1 MYFKPSKL
9 RKVNKAISCCL
20 FFCTNF
26 LYSLTAQIDS
36 VSAYN
41 LTPITVKS
49 TRFNTEDIRS
59 PLALTVVSKNFI
71 QRGQAQLSVNE
82 SLNSV
87 PGLFALNPNNF
98 AQDLRISIR
107 GFGARAAF
115 GIRGVKVLVDGIPES
130 TPDGQAQVDNLSLG
144 ILNTIEVIRGP
155 ASSLYGNASGGV
167 ISFTTEDPST
177 TTPFV
182 EARVLAGSYGLQ
194 QYQLKTGAQKGK
206 FSYLLHGAHVQ
217 TDGYRE
223 NSGMKNTLLNGKF
236 GIQINEKDKLSILL
250 NYGNSP
256 QADDPGGINLAQVEA
271 DRRSART
278 QNVSF
283 QGGETVEQIRAGIV
297 YDKVLPKKG
306 QLQFKVYHTYR
317 DFSNRLPFEFGG
329 IVELKRNFSGIGLN
343 YAKESTLSTKSH
355 RLKAGIELENQSDDR
370 QRFRNLSGTKGEQTL
385 DQNEAFLN
393 LGIFLTQELDFT
405 KALKFMFGVRYDL
418 IRLKAS
424 DYFTSNGDQSGSST
438 LNRYSPTFGIV
449 YSFSD
454 NASIYGN
461 ISSSFETPTLSELSN
476 NPSGEGGFNPEL
488 QPQEATNFE
497 IGVKGITNSRF
508 RYEIAVFKINVS
520 NEILPFELEDFP
532 ERDFFQNAGSTDRLG
547 TELSFNYSITKGLT
561 AYWTYTFSD
570 FTFKEFNDFNGNV
583 LPGIPKHSNFVA
595 LNYATSTGFFA
606 SIQSRFISAIY
617 TRNDNSI
624 KDNSYNVVNLNLGYL
639 KNFEK
644 VAVEP
649 FFGINNLLNETY
661 NDNIRINA
669 FGGRFYEPAPGLNVY
684 GGIKV
689 KF

>member
-9 RKVNKAISCCL
+9 RKVNKALCLCL

-26 LYSLTAQIDS
+26 FYSLTAQIDS
-36 VSAYN
+36 VAAYN
-41 LTPITVKS
+41 LTPITVKA
-49 TRFNTEDIRS
+49 TRFNTDDIQS
-59 PLALTVVSKNFI
+59 PLALTVVSKSFI

-98 AQDLRISIR
+98 AQDLRVSIR

-144 ILNTIEVIRGP
+144 VLNSIEVIRGP

-167 ISFTTEDPST
+167 ISFTTEDPGP
-177 TTPFV
+177 TPFV
-182 EARVLAGSYGLQ
+182 EARILAGSYGLQ

-217 TDGYRE
+217 TNGYRV
-223 NSGMKNTLLNGKF
+223 NSGMKNTLLNGKL
-236 GIQINEKDKLSILL
+236 GIQINEKDKLNILL

-256 QADDPGGINLAQVEA
+256 QADDPGGINLDQVAE

-278 QNVSF
+278 QNISF
-283 QGGETVEQIRAGIV
+283 QGGEMVEQIRAGIV
-297 YDKVLPKKG
+297 YDRALPKNG
-306 QLQFKVYHTYR
+306 QLQFKAYHTYR
-317 DFSNRLPFEFGG
+317 DFSNKLPFEFGG
-329 IVELKRNFSGIGLN
+329 IVEFKRNFSGVGLN
-343 YAKESTLSTKSH
+343 YEKESTLSSKTH
-355 RLKAGIELENQSDDR
+355 RLKAGIEFENQSDDR
-370 QRFRNLSGTKGEQTL
+370 QRFKNLSGKKGDQTL
-385 DQNEAFLN
+385 DQNESFLN
-393 LGIFLTQELDFT
+393 LGVFLVQELDFSE
-405 KALKFMFGVRYDL
+405 ALKFMFGMRYDL

-424 DYFTSNGDQSGSST
+424 DYFTANGDQSGSST
-438 LNRYSPTFGIV
+438 LSRYSPTLGVV
-449 YSFSD
+449 YKLSD
-454 NASIYGN
+454 NSSLYGN

-476 NPSGEGGFNPEL
+476 NPSGEGGFNSEL
-488 QPQEATNFE
+488 KPQEATNFE
-497 IGVKGITNSRF
+497 IGFKGIANSRL
-508 RYEIAVFKINVS
+508 RYELAFFKINVS
-520 NEILPFELEDFP
+520 NEILPFELESFP
-532 ERDFFQNAGSTDRLG
+532 GRDFFQNAGSTDRLG
-547 TELSFNYSITKGLT
+547 TELSVHYKITKGLT

-570 FTFKEFNDFNGNV
+570 FTFKEFDDNNGNV
-583 LPGIPKHSNFVA
+583 LPGIPKHSNFIA

-606 SIQSRFISAIY
+606 SIQSRLIGEIY
-617 TRNDNSI
+617 TKNDNTI
-624 KDNSYNVVNLNLGYL
+624 KDNNYKVINLNFGYL
-639 KNFEK
+639 KSFDK

-649 FFGINNLLNETY
+649 FFGVNNLLNETY

-669 FGGRFYEPAPGLNVY
+669 FGGRFYEPAPGMNVY